1 MIMEYLLMV
10 AYGGDFSGVGMAVAL
25 NNILC

>member
-1 MIMEYLLMV
+1 MEYLLMIV
-10 AYGGDFSGVGMAVAL
+10 YDYGGDFSGVGMAVAL